1 MNTPDPKWHFRISL
15 IKSGL
20 RIGAGL
26 QLIKGNL
33 VPAGVLL
40 IVAEILGVLEEI
52 I

>member
-26 QLIKGNL
+26 SLIRGNI
-33 VPAGVLL
+33 VPAGILL
-40 IVAEILGVLEEI
+40 IIAEVLGVLEEI
-52 I
+52 V